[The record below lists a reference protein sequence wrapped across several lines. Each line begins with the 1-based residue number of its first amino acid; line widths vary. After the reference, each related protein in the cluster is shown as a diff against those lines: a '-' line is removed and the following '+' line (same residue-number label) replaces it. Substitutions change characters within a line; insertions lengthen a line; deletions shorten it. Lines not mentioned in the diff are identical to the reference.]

1 MQSPWK
7 KSTVSFSATPLKK
20 SRSCQDPAPFLK
32 IWCKVRKAERR
43 VQIIWGVPVPSF
55 LISFC
60 IKAGMRM
67 CWSLSLITFQALQL
81 QYFSIQFSSL
91 HTWQVYINSKIW
103 KELFL
108 KICES
113 NTKYLRLK
121 SPKYKAK
128 LNLQKNYYIRQQNN
142 KIRIIKKQWN
152 NKKYS
157 ALPASLPFTFLSSD
171 PKKENFKLHFS
182 ALQNI

>member
-1 MQSPWK
+1 MK
-7 KSTVSFSATPLKK
+7 KVTSLFSSNPPQKI
-20 SRSCQDPAPFLK
+20 RSCQGPPSFWKFATRFK
-32 IWCKVRKAERR
+32 KQK
-43 VQIIWGVPVPSF
+43 WGCRLFPVPSF

-60 IKAGMRM
+60 IKIGMHM

-81 QYFSIQFSSL
+81 QYFSIPFSSL
-91 HTWQVYINSKIW
+91 HTWQIYINSKIW

-113 NTKYLRLK
+113 NKKYLRLK

-157 ALPASLPFTFLSSD
+157 ALPASLPFNFLSSD

>member
-1 MQSPWK
+1 MQPSWK
-7 KSTVSFSATPLKK
+7 KSPL
-20 SRSCQDPAPFLK
+20 SLPVTLPSESLGFINPHLFLK
-32 IWCKVRKAERR
+32 IWYEVQKAERR
-43 VQIIWGVPVPSF
+43 VQTLWWSPVPSF

-60 IKAGMRM
+60 IRAGMHM

-81 QYFSIQFSSL
+81 QYFSIPFSSL
-91 HTWQVYINSKIW
+91 HTWQIYINSKIW

-113 NTKYLRLK
+113 NKKYLRLK

-157 ALPASLPFTFLSSD
+157 ALPASLPFNFLSSD

>member
-1 MQSPWK
+1 MKKITSFFPSNSPQK
-7 KSTVSFSATPLKK
+7 ISALSSPRPLFENLVRGSK
-20 SRSCQDPAPFLK
+20 SRKEGADYMGIPIPLSSYFLLHK
-32 IWCKVRKAERR
+32 SRYAHV
-43 VQIIWGVPVPSF
+43 
-55 LISFC
+55 
-60 IKAGMRM
+60 
-67 CWSLSLITFQALQL
+67 WSLSLITFQALQL
-81 QYFSIQFSSL
+81 QYFSLQFSSL
-91 HTWQVYINSKIW
+91 HTRQVYINSKNW

-108 KICES
+108 KIWDS

>member
-1 MQSPWK
+1 MLRFPIS
-7 KSTVSFSATPLKK
+7 
-20 SRSCQDPAPFLK
+20 
-32 IWCKVRKAERR
+32 
-43 VQIIWGVPVPSF
+43 SF
-55 LISFC
+55 LISFS
-60 IKAGMRM
+60 IKSGMHM
-67 CWSLSLITFQALQL
+67 CWSLSLKRFQALQL
-81 QYFSIQFSSL
+81 PYFSIQFSSL

-157 ALPASLPFTFLSSD
+157 ALPASLPFNFLSSD

>member
-1 MQSPWK
+1 MGIPSPA
-7 KSTVSFSATPLKK
+7 FSYFHPHK
-20 SRSCQDPAPFLK
+20 SRYAHVLQ
-32 IWCKVRKAERR
+32 
-43 VQIIWGVPVPSF
+43 SF
-55 LISFC
+55 FNNFPGLTVAVLLTTVF
-60 IKAGMRM
+60 
-67 CWSLSLITFQALQL
+67 
-81 QYFSIQFSSL
+81 FSSYLTSL
-91 HTWQVYINSKIW
+91 HKFKNLKSFKVFK
-103 KELFL
+103 LFL

-157 ALPASLPFTFLSSD
+157 ALPASLPFNFLSSD

>member
-1 MQSPWK
+1 M
-7 KSTVSFSATPLKK
+7 
-20 SRSCQDPAPFLK
+20 K
-32 IWCKVRKAERR
+32 IWYIVRKAERR
-43 VQIIWGVPVPSF
+43 VQTIWGFPVQPF
-55 LISFC
+55 LISIR
-60 IKAGMRM
+60 IKAGMHM
-67 CWSLSLITFQALQL
+67 CCSLSLITFQVLQL
-81 QYFSIQFSSL
+81 QYFSLQFSSL

-157 ALPASLPFTFLSSD
+157 ALPASLPFNFLSSD

>member
-1 MQSPWK
+1 MKK
-7 KSTVSFSATPLKK
+7 KSTLSFSANPLKK
-20 SRSCQDPAPFLK
+20 FGSCQDPALFFK
-32 IWCKVRKAERR
+32 IPYKVRKAESR
-43 VQIIWGVPVPSF
+43 VQTIWGVPVPSF

-60 IKAGMRM
+60 INANMHM
-67 CWSLSLITFQALQL
+67 CWSLSLITFHALQL

-91 HTWQVYINSKIW
+91 HIWQVYINSKIW

-113 NTKYLRLK
+113 NKKYLRLK

-157 ALPASLPFTFLSSD
+157 ALPASLPFPFLSSD

>member
-1 MQSPWK
+1 M
-7 KSTVSFSATPLKK
+7 
-20 SRSCQDPAPFLK
+20 K
-32 IWCKVRKAERR
+32 IWYKVRKAERM
-43 VQIIWGVPVPSF
+43 VQTIWGVLVPSF

-60 IKAGMRM
+60 IKAGMHM
-67 CWSLSLITFQALQL
+67 CWSLSLITFQTLQL

-91 HTWQVYINSKIW
+91 HTWQIYINSKIW

-113 NTKYLRLK
+113 NKKYLRLK

-142 KIRIIKKQWN
+142 KIRIIRKQWN
-152 NKKYS
+152 NKKYL
-157 ALPASLPFTFLSSD
+157 ALTASFAFTFLSSD
-171 PKKENFKLHFS
+171 RKNENVKLHFS